1 MSANTVT
8 DAASAVSAT
17 NTASLAAT
25 ITAASIHAAASIAA
39 SIAQRSYQWHSDAI
53 SMHQSQSA
61 CVLALSEAAVAEHKQ
76 SLCRR
81 RVTGRERGRVSA
93 HAFVTLIATLI
104 ATRWA
109 SARPRLLLCQ
119 VRQHHLC

>member
-8 DAASAVSAT
+8 DAASAFSAT

-39 SIAQRSYQWHSDAI
+39 SIVQRSHQRHSDAI

-61 CVLALSEAAVAEHKQ
+61 CVLAPLSEAAVAEHAALAAALAA
-76 SLCRR
+76 S
-81 RVTGRERGRVSA
+81 ERTAAIRCQA
-93 HAFVTLIATLI
+93 Q
-104 ATRWA
+104 
-109 SARPRLLLCQ
+109 RPRRLPRRLLA
-119 VRQHHLC
+119 RRS

>member
-39 SIAQRSYQWHSDAI
+39 SIAQRSHQWHLDAI
-53 SMHQSQSA
+53 SMHQSPSA
-61 CVLALSEAAVAEHKQ
+61 CVLALSEAAVAEHAALAASEPTAAKLNALFV
-76 SLCRR
+76 SL
-81 RVTGRERGRVSA
+81 A
-93 HAFVTLIATLI
+93 AF
-104 ATRWA
+104 
-109 SARPRLLLCQ
+109 
-119 VRQHHLC
+119 